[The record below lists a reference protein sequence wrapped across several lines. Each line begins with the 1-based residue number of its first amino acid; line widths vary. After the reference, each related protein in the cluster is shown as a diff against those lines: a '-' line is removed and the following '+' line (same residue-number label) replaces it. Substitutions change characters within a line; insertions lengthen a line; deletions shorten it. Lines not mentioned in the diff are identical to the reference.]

1 MTIWGL
7 EKRTMINES
16 QGYTKRSV
24 IVFAMLILLMLAS
37 STLNAAQFVLSVVD
51 AEGNP
56 VEGFRYLLQE
66 DTTYAV
72 DPADPAT
79 TADATATSD
88 GLLSLGFHASF
99 HPVGKT
105 QDTAS
110 GLSGST
116 DGSSINILRVP
127 PGRYYVSVLPY
138 AGYSISGGSVE
149 VLPNAQDQGQTLDN
163 LTVTVQAHPI
173 PTSQISIYL
182 FEDNYPINGVPDLPN
197 EANDGSVDWT
207 KFTLFL
213 EEPAGRYGAAGGQV
227 IQDAFGN
234 PLGTSYLQTCDANNV
249 PNPNGFLGQTCLNP
263 DGTPVILNLGDGTI
277 HPNPDGTMTVKNMAP
292 GKYGIIIIP
301 PTDPN
306 DVIGWQQTSTIEGSK
321 VIDAWVKANEPAV
334 FVEFGLPGPHVFVG
348 FIKTPVDGGM
358 PGIPAPQPGEQL
370 ASVSGTVTDMHM
382 SRSPT
387 FDFFSGRPFPACWVG
402 INKVDAAGALGQGL
416 DAMPCDASSGFNFT
430 LPPGSYQLAIWD
442 SNLDVVFANYPFT
455 VDTTGGTCNG
465 GQSCAFGNVAVFN
478 WFARLNTGIFSD
490 ADLDGFWDANEN
502 GIGPESQNVSLR
514 WRDGTVY
521 QSFPTDGEGMAPFD
535 EVFPF
540 FHWLVAEVSFANKKA
555 TGATFVI
562 DDGGEIDF
570 NLPANANDAFPSYG
584 ELVAQPQVCTQAIS
598 DNADD
603 PNAGCTVGT
612 TLINPNTNDN
622 LSRTE
627 TGPVL
632 TQAFQA
638 FLGQTN
644 VMHFGKT
651 DYITSTEPDFSVVPP
666 VLPQFVGENGG
677 ISGIVHYATTRA
689 ENDPQFAVAEVW
701 EPGVPRVQ
709 LALYADGDIDCF
721 PQGDFPNGDCDI
733 NWNGDPVLDA
743 DDGVIDDINGVP
755 GIQYAD
761 VDNYPFGFRDGSSGP
776 GLEDID
782 WNGNG
787 AFDLGDALQVTWTDS
802 WDDSLPYGC
811 QGVNNVPGVSVIDPP
826 VADDRCFDGLRNF
839 NQVRPGVFDGGF
851 AFDSYDSTV
860 LPGAI
865 AAKLSAFYANRRSLV
880 GQSSAGIDRLPE
892 AWILPGDYIVEM
904 APPPGYQSLREEH
917 KNVDFGD
924 EYIPSLQALPAACVG
939 DVRPVPQY
947 LSMVTKD
954 GSGSDPGDGSNLV
967 NAALLN
973 DESVYAPFAGE
984 TRPLCDRKLVP
995 LSSAQNAS
1003 TNFFLMTDVPL
1014 AGNVTGMILN
1024 DLANEFNPNS
1034 PAFGEKF
1041 APRNVPIGFYDWN
1054 GNEVNRV
1061 YADQYGRYNLLV
1073 PSTSTTNLPM
1083 PSGMSPNMLVSCMN
1097 DAGPIDNPAYD
1108 PANDANNDGID
1119 DVTGQPAKIIDP
1131 NFKSQYS
1138 QFCYTFQYMPGTVTY
1153 LDTPVVPIAAHAD
1166 REVFPLDCEQADNTP
1181 MISSVSRV
1189 NGLPGP
1195 FGLVGDSIRINSM
1208 GLVDVPNA
1216 YWDGVDPAQK
1226 LISRNYGFAT
1236 GAVAFLVDQDDPQT
1250 RIPMTIGTQNASYIE
1265 ADIPTVTPGEYQV
1278 MVANGDAVSPIGVT
1292 LTVGVVTNQGE
1303 ERAPRANY
1311 NGNPNNLN
1319 RTSAVWRVPGDF
1331 DSIQEAIGDPVN
1343 NPAGPSAAA
1352 GDLILVAPGIYDEMV
1367 IMWKPVKLQGWGA
1380 GAVTLNA
1387 RQVPTEKITDWRK
1400 LATTLES
1407 EGLITTLPGQA
1418 VAPFGFPG
1426 LGANLFPTEEGA
1438 GIFVVGVNSG
1448 RNRFNRAP
1456 NRGARIDGF
1465 TIVGAST
1472 GGGIIANGYNQWLNI
1487 SNNKITA
1494 NSGFYGAGIR
1504 IGHPLLTHEI
1514 ANEDDPSFI
1523 AENDNYAVGTPVYDD
1538 SMNDRIDIH
1547 HNLVQKNG
1555 VLSGDGAGISLNTG
1569 ADYYRVRNNWVCG
1582 NFAQGNGGGIAH
1594 LGLNRNGIIEDNSIV
1609 FNESFQQTPGTSP
1622 DGGGIYIAGKPALVP
1637 EAQTGLLLS
1646 PGTGN
1651 VTIDSNIIRGNLA
1664 GAGDGG
1670 GIGIVSVNGQDIPQS
1685 RFDNQG
1691 QEQDTWN
1698 RGRWYGVYAYN
1709 NMVNNNVAGVAGGG
1723 ITVQDSPKVVIRNNT
1738 VARNE
1743 STSTGSQ
1750 AFADPA
1756 NPNESTPLPA
1766 GIVSRM
1772 HSTDMAQ
1779 AMALAI
1785 DSYEDNNPAPW
1796 AMTSNATYSS
1806 PVLRNTVVYH
1816 NRSFYWSNFGDTT
1829 QLTGGLLPANCIAG
1843 GTCDPGNI
1851 EAYTNDMGVLLGVTE
1866 SATDLLSPRFC
1877 LLQSGTE
1884 YDGVSNS
1891 NELITGDVGF
1901 VNPVYNEAT
1910 DSLLFPEFKVI
1921 QTAGAFDE
1929 GGNFLQVSFG
1939 PVTLADPNGSFY
1951 DYHLLPGSQAD
1962 NQGGPAGGA
1971 RTQVDF
1977 DNQPRPNQG
1986 SDIGADEQVSP

>member
-1 MTIWGL
+1 
-7 EKRTMINES
+7 
-16 QGYTKRSV
+16 V
-24 IVFAMLILLMLAS
+24 IVFVTLILLMTVS
-37 STLNAAQFVLSVVD
+37 GVLNAAQFVLSVVD
-51 AEGNP
+51 ANGDP
-56 VEGFRYLLQE
+56 VNGFRYLLQE
-66 DTTYAV
+66 DTTFDV
-72 DPADPAT
+72 DPANPAT
-79 TADATATSD
+79 TADQTATSD
-88 GLLSLGFHASF
+88 GLLSLGFHKSF
-99 HPVGKT
+99 HPVGKAQT
-105 QDTAS
+105 TANA
-110 GLSGST
+110 LSGNT
-116 DGSSINILRVP
+116 DGSSINVTQVP

-138 AGYSISGGSVE
+138 TGYSISGGSVE
-149 VLPNAQDQGQTLDN
+149 VLPNAQDPSQTLDN

-173 PTSQISIYL
+173 PTAQITIYL

-207 KFTLFL
+207 RFTLFL
-213 EEPAGRYGAAGGQV
+213 EEPAGRYGMAGGQV

-234 PLGTSYLQTCDANNV
+234 PLGTTYDQTCDVNNV
-249 PNPNGFLGQTCLNP
+249 PDPNGFLDQFCMNP
-263 DGTPVILNLGDGTI
+263 DGTPVVLSLGDGTM
-277 HPNPDGTMTVKNMAP
+277 HPQPDGTLTVKNLSP
-292 GKYGIIIIP
+292 GKYGIVIIP
-301 PTDPN
+301 PTDPT
-306 DVIGWQQTSTIEGSK
+306 DTLGWQQTSTIEGTK

-348 FIKTPVDGGM
+348 FIKTPIDGGM

-370 ASVSGTVTDMHM
+370 ASVSGTITDMHM

-387 FDFFSGRPFPACWVG
+387 FDFFSGRLFPACWVG
-402 INKVDAAGALGQGL
+402 VNQVDAAGALGQGL
-416 DAMPCDASSGFNFT
+416 DAIPCDANSGFNFT

-442 SNLDVVFANYPFT
+442 SNLDTVFANYPFT

-465 GQSCAFGNVAVFN
+465 GLSCAFGNVAVFN
-478 WFARLNTGIFSD
+478 WFARFNTGIFLD
-490 ADLDGFWDANEN
+490 EDLDGFWDTNEH

-521 QSFPTDGEGMAPFD
+521 QSFPTDGEGIAPFD
-535 EVFPF
+535 EAFPF

-555 TGATFVI
+555 TGATFVV
-562 DDGGEIDF
+562 DAGGEIDF

-584 ELVAQPQVCTQAIS
+584 ELVAQPQVCSQAIS

-612 TLINPNTNDN
+612 VLINPNTNDN
-622 LSRTE
+622 LSRTV

-632 TQAFQA
+632 TQAVQG
-638 FLGQTN
+638 FLGQTSIL
-644 VMHFGKT
+644 HFGKT
-651 DYITSTEPDFSVVPP
+651 DYISYTDPVFPP
-666 VLPQFVGENGG
+666 PPGGPIQFVGENGG
-677 ISGIVHYATTRA
+677 ITGIVHYAATRA
-689 ENDPQFAVAEVW
+689 ENDPQQAAAEVW

-721 PQGDFPNGDCDI
+721 PQGDFPNSDCDI
-733 NWNGDPVLDA
+733 DWNGDNLLDT
-743 DDGVIDDINGVP
+743 DNGEIDDINGEA

-761 VDNYPFGFRDGSSGP
+761 VDNYPFGFRDGGGP
-776 GLEDID
+776 GPEDVD

-787 AFDLGDALQVTWTDS
+787 AFDLGDALQVAWTDS

-811 QGVNNVPGVSVIDPP
+811 QGTNNVSGVSVIDPP
-826 VADDRCFDGLRNF
+826 ISDDRCFDGLRNF

-851 AFDSYDSTV
+851 AFDSYDTGR
-860 LPGAI
+860 LPGAV
-865 AAKLSAFYANRRSLV
+865 ASKLAAFYANRRGLV
-880 GQSSAGIDRLPE
+880 GQSAEGIDKLPE
-892 AWILPGDYIVEM
+892 EWMLPGDYIVEM
-904 APPPGYQSLREEH
+904 ATPPGYESLKEEH

-924 EYIPSLQALPAACVG
+924 QYTPSLQALPATCVG
-939 DVRPVPQY
+939 DARVVPAA
-947 LSMVTKD
+947 LAMVTKD
-954 GSGSDPGDGSNLV
+954 GSGDPGANGANLIDP
-967 NAALLN
+967 NLWDAAANGGLGGVVA
-973 DESVYAPFAGE
+973 DVAAPFAGD

-995 LSSAQNAS
+995 LSSGQNAS
-1003 TNFFLMTDVPL
+1003 TNFFLMTQVPL
-1014 AGNVTGMILN
+1014 AGNVTGVILN

-1034 PAFGEKF
+1034 PTFGEKF

-1061 YADQYGRYNLLV
+1061 YADQYGRYNLMV
-1073 PSTSTTNLPM
+1073 PSTSTADRPM

-1097 DAGPIDNPAYD
+1097 DAGPIDNPAYN
-1108 PANDANNDGID
+1108 PASDVNQDGID

-1166 REVFPLDCEQADNTP
+1166 REAFPLDCEQADNTP
-1181 MISSVSRV
+1181 MISSVSRT

-1195 FGLVGDSIRINSM
+1195 FGLIGDTIRINSM

-1226 LISRNYGFAT
+1226 LISRNYGFAV
-1236 GAVAFLVDQDDPQT
+1236 GAQALLVDLDDPQNP
-1250 RIPMTIGTQNASYIE
+1250 IPMAIGTQNASYID
-1265 ADIPTVTPGEYQV
+1265 AAIPAVAPGEYQV
-1278 MVANGDAVSPIGVT
+1278 VVANGDSFSPIGVT
-1292 LTVGVVTNQGE
+1292 LTVGVMTTQG

-1311 NGNPNNLN
+1311 NGNEN
-1319 RTSAVWRVPGDF
+1319 RTAAVWRVPGDF
-1331 DSIQEAIGDPVN
+1331 DSIQEAIGDPVKH
-1343 NPAGPSAAA
+1343 PAGPSAAA

-1387 RQVPTEKITDWRK
+1387 RQVPTEKVTDWRK

-1407 EGLITTLPGQA
+1407 EGLITTLPGQTL
-1418 VAPFGFPG
+1418 APFGFPG

-1438 GIFVVGVNSG
+1438 GVFVAGINSG
-1448 RNRFNRAP
+1448 VNRFNRAA

-1465 TIVGAST
+1465 TVVGAST

-1494 NSGFYGAGIR
+1494 NSGFYGGGIR
-1504 IGHPLLTHEI
+1504 IGHPQLIHEI
-1514 ANEDDPSFI
+1514 ANENDPSFI
-1523 AENDNYAVGTPVYDD
+1523 PENDNYAVGTPVYDD
-1538 SMNDRIDIH
+1538 SMNDRITIH

-1569 ADYYRVRNNWVCG
+1569 ADNYRVRNNWVCG

-1594 LGLNRNGIIEDNSIV
+1594 LGLSRNGIIEDNSIV

-1651 VTIDSNIIRGNLA
+1651 VTVDANIIRGNLA

-1670 GIGIVSVNGQDIPQS
+1670 GVSIVSVNGQDIPQS

-1698 RGRWYGVYAYN
+1698 RGRWYGVYLYN

-1723 ITVQDSPKVVIRNNT
+1723 ITLHDSPKVVIRSNT
-1738 VARNE
+1738 VTANDA
-1743 STSTGSQ
+1743 TSTGSQ
-1750 AFADPA
+1750 AFANPA

-1766 GIVSRM
+1766 GIVARM
-1772 HSTDMAQ
+1772 HSSDMAQ

-1785 DSYEDNNPAPW
+1785 NSYEDNNPAPGV
-1796 AMTSNATYSS
+1796 MTSNATYSN
-1806 PVLRNTVVYH
+1806 PALVNTIVYH
-1816 NRSFYWSNFGDTT
+1816 NRSFYWSNFGDPT
-1829 QLTGGLLPANCIAG
+1829 QLTGGLLPACTGCAL
-1843 GTCDPGNI
+1843 TDI
-1851 EAYTNDMGVLLGVTE
+1851 EAYTNDMGVLQGVTE
-1866 SATDLLSPRFC
+1866 SATDLLNPRFS

-1884 YDGVSNS
+1884 YDTVSAT
-1891 NELITGDVGF
+1891 NELVIGPVGF

-1910 DSLLFPEFKVI
+1910 NSLLFPEFKVI
-1921 QTAGAFDE
+1921 QAAGAFDE

-1939 PVTLADPNGSFY
+1939 PVTMVDPNGAFY
-1951 DYHLLPGSQAD
+1951 DYHLLPGSLAD
-1962 NQGGPAGGA
+1962 NQGGAAGGT